1 MKMVLKIVEAD
12 TIISAFGM
20 KPLTDIADIIDSKYH
35 NKTRKIGDLYKIGKI
50 GNAIREGY
58 YAGSSID

>member
-1 MKMVLKIVEAD
+1 
-12 TIISAFGM
+12 M
-20 KPLTDIADIIDSKYH
+20 KPLSDIADIIDQKYH

-58 YAGSSID
+58 YAASAIDD